1 MNKDIFSIKV
11 LFFIFLFFFLFVFLG
26 GCQSN
31 EAENEEDLFEIIIF
45 SSLPES
51 SLEKMK
57 GITNDYF
64 LDETQYK
71 IHLFPTAVER
81 LIIEVVRH
89 AGDIFIIDR
98 DLLLSIYDTEELHS
112 LDALRTEKNSIV
124 LNEYEREAMLANGQM
139 TEEDEFDTFQNALRI
154 VDLSL
159 FFPEMADSEELTEL
173 ELVAV
178 IPKYTEQKETA
189 FEVLKELVQ

>member
-1 MNKDIFSIKV
+1 MSKDTPIKV
-11 LFFIFLFFFLFVFLG
+11 LFFISLCFFLFVFLG

-31 EAENEEDLFEIIIF
+31 EAANEEDLFEIIIF

-51 SLEKMK
+51 SLEKVK
-57 GITNDYF
+57 GVTNDYF

-71 IHLFPTAVER
+71 IHLFPPVVER

-112 LDALRTEKNSIV
+112 LDALRNEKNSIE

-139 TEEDEFDTFQNALRI
+139 TEEDEFDTFQNALRVI
-154 VDLSL
+154 NTSL
-159 FFPEMADSEELTEL
+159 FFPEMADSEELIDL

-178 IPKYTEQKETA
+178 IPKYAEQRETA